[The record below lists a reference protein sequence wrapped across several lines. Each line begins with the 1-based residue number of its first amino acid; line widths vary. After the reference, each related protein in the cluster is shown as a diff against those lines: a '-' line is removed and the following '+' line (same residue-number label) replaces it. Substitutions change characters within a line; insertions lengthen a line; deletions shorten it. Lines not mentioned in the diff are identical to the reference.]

1 MKFKW
6 HLSLLAFA
14 FSLFVTG
21 CATTSTPTTSSSL
34 SDAEKSQAKVERLLN
49 KASTAKPE
57 KSAQL
62 KTEAAQILLGM
73 QAKTQALEILDTIP
87 LQLIPAASRYEMVYL
102 RAEAAL
108 SNNDPEQARFLLE
121 QIEANE
127 NNTYTE
133 EQEIQRLHLLT
144 TTFEQQEN
152 TLSALK
158 TLIKISRLNKDNE
171 QQQILHDKIWGQLR
185 LLSNEEISQNI
196 RSGSLNYYEQGW
208 LELAYE
214 LNSHKQLDTQHQAF
228 ANWSTLWESHPA
240 TKLPPSALSGLTQ
253 ETFRAKKIAILLPY
267 TGKLAKP
274 AKAIKEGILQAHLRQ
289 NNAGQTPELLFL
301 NSEKI
306 NSPIQLAAI
315 INEEAVDFVIGPLNK
330 DFVAA
335 LATDQH
341 LNTPILALNYASDQG
356 RTNFYQ
362 FGLSA
367 EDEARQVAETIWKD
381 GKQSIATLSP
391 STSWGQRI
399 GHAFNE
405 HFSALGGKVV
415 TQTEYIDGSELATK
429 VSNLFNTDLSTQ
441 RHKTIRSILGK
452 SIEFEEHRR
461 TDIDSIF
468 IVALPNEARQIKPI
482 LSFNF
487 AGDLPVY
494 ATSHVYSGRI
504 DPIQDQDLNNIRF
517 CDTPWSLNPPS
528 QDKILLTQ
536 LRENTN
542 SRFGKLYALG
552 LDAYRIFP
560 YLNQLSHL
568 PGTEIQGETG
578 TLSIEENGLLQRQL
592 LWATFKDG
600 TPQLTQ

>member
-14 FSLFVTG
+14 FSLFLTG
-21 CATTSTPTTSSSL
+21 CATTSTPTSSSKL
-34 SDAEKSQAKVERLLN
+34 SDADKNQAKVERLL
-49 KASTAKPE
+49 KDASTAKPE
-57 KSAQL
+57 KSALL

-73 QAKTQALEILDTIP
+73 QAKDQALNILATVP
-87 LQLIPAASRYEMVYL
+87 LQLIPAAARYDIAYL
-102 RAEAAL
+102 MAEAAL
-108 SNNDPEQARFLLE
+108 ENNNPEQALSLLE

-127 NNTYTE
+127 NNAYTE
-133 EQEIQRLHLLT
+133 EQEIQRLHLSSNA
-144 TTFEQQEN
+144 FQQQKN
-152 TLSALK
+152 SLAALK
-158 TLIKISRLNKDNE
+158 TLVKINRLNKDNA
-171 QQQILHDKIWGQLR
+171 QQQILHDEIWGQLR
-185 LLSNEEISQNI
+185 LLSNEEISHNI

-214 LNSHKQLDTQHQAF
+214 LKSHKQLDTQHKAF
-228 ANWSTLWESHPA
+228 ANWSSLWESHPA
-240 TKLPPSALSGLTQ
+240 TTLPPSALSGLTQ
-253 ETFRAKKIAILLPY
+253 ETFRARKIAILLPF

-289 NNAGQTPELLFL
+289 KSSGQSPELLFL

-306 NSPIQLAAI
+306 NSPIQLSAI
-315 INEEAVDFVIGPLNK
+315 INEEAIDFVIGPLNK

-341 LNTPILALNYASDQG
+341 LSTPILALNYASDQG
-356 RTNFYQ
+356 RDNFYQ

-367 EDEARQVAETIWKD
+367 EDEARQAAETIWKE
-381 GKQSIATLSP
+381 GKQSIATLAP
-391 STSWGQRI
+391 STNWGAKI
-399 GHAFNE
+399 NVAFSE

-415 TQTEYIDGSELATK
+415 TTTEYIDGSELAAK

-441 RHKTIRSILGK
+441 RYKTIRSILGR
-452 SIEFEEHRR
+452 SAEFEEHRR

-487 AGDLPVY
+487 AGNLPVY

-504 DPIQDQDLNNIRF
+504 DPIQDQDLNNILF

-560 YLNQLSHL
+560 YLNQLSNL